1 MYGSF
6 VNPKIAGIE
15 SSANTKSVKAIATNT
30 IVKGHSM
37 QLKMGLN

>member
-15 SSANTKSVKAIATNT
+15 SSANTRSVNAIATNT
-30 IVKGHSM
+30 IVKGDAPFSVV
-37 QLKMGLN
+37 LSL